1 MKLKKFTAVALASA
15 LSLGLLSACG
25 SNANETPSA
34 GSDDNNTEAV
44 TIKIGATP
52 APHAE
57 ILEVVKPILAEQN
70 INLEI
75 TVFNDYVTP
84 NTAVEDGSLDANY
97 FQHITYMNGFNESDG
112 THLVS
117 VGNVHYE
124 PLGLYAGK
132 ASTVADLTDGAQI
145 AVPNDTTNE
154 ARALLLLQENG
165 IITLKDGAG
174 ITATKNDIV
183 ENPYNVEIVET
194 EAAQIPNIL
203 QDVDYAVINSN
214 YAINAGLNPVAEG
227 SASAYAN
234 ILAVKEGNE
243 SSPKVLALIAA
254 LESQQVVDY
263 INEKYDG
270 SVVST
275 VDTPTDGFDATVD
288 YDALAGETI
297 SIAASPTPHA
307 EILEVVKE
315 ILAEKNI
322 TLDIQVYNDYVVPNT
337 VVDAN

>member
-132 ASTVADLTDGAQI
+132 ASTVADLTAGAQI

-154 ARALLLLQENG
+154 ARALLLLQQEG
-165 IITLKDGAG
+165 LITLKEGAG
-174 ITATKNDIV
+174 INATKADIV
-183 ENPYNVEIVET
+183 ENPKNLDIVEL
-194 EAAQIPNIL
+194 EANQLPVRL
-203 QDVDYAVINSN
+203 QDVDMAVINGN
-214 YAINAGLNPVAEG
+214 YAIDAGLNVADALAIEDSEG
-227 SASAYAN
+227 EAGTAYAN
-234 ILAVKEGNE
+234 VLVVKEGHENDDAIQ
-243 SSPKVLALIAA
+243 ALYTA
-254 LESQQVVDY
+254 LCSDEVRTY
-263 INEKYDG
+263 ME
-270 SVVST
+270 
-275 VDTPTDGFDATVD
+275 
-288 YDALAGETI
+288 ETYGG
-297 SIAASPTPHA
+297 A
-307 EILEVVKE
+307 
-315 ILAEKNI
+315 
-322 TLDIQVYNDYVVPNT
+322 VVPLF
-337 VVDAN
+337 